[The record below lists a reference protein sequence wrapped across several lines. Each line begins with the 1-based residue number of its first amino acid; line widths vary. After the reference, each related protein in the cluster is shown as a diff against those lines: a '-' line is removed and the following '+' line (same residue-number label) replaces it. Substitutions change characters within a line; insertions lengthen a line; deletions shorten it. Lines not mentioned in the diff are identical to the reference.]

1 MFVSTSKK
9 SRGTGNTSPAMPK
22 NKHLAGRQLLSSL
35 LMTQLLLLSLSC
47 SSAAW
52 PLSSFVGSRVGCAST
67 AVDRVASLNAKRKK
81 RKRTST
87 GKTKNKTQQSQSQQQ
102 QQQQPSLAT
111 QNPPATLAG
120 IEEDHRF
127 EQFFYSDEAANQIYQ
142 VVDLYDRPLLLCNP
156 TLAVMAEKK
165 TKTYK
170 LLDRDTRFNFLDGF
184 QEFSLT
190 EPHLITDYDF
200 DAVFIDP
207 PFANVTPDQVAR
219 CLKLMGVNEVPLW
232 VAYNSRREEKLL
244 EALNKLDCP
253 DLEAKW
259 QLSYKEGVSSNT
271 QDSIWLYGPVSA

>member
-1 MFVSTSKK
+1 MSKID
-9 SRGTGNTSPAMPK
+9 RN
-22 NKHLAGRQLLSSL
+22 LAGRQR
-35 LMTQLLLLSLSC
+35 LLLLLLLQLLVLLPRSC
-47 SSAAW
+47 CVSAAKAK
-52 PLSSFVGSRVGCAST
+52 LASFIVRTHVGAASST
-67 AVDRVASLNAKRKK
+67 AVNRMSSLNAKRNK
-81 RKRTST
+81 RKRVSNS
-87 GKTKNKTQQSQSQQQ
+87 KTKNKATQQLQSQQQ
-102 QQQQPSLAT
+102 SFSAT
-111 QNPPATLAG
+111 QNPKATLAG

-127 EQFFYSDEAANQIYQ
+127 EQFFYSDTAANQIYQ

-165 TKTYK
+165 SKEYK

-219 CLKLMGVNEVPLW
+219 CLSLMGANQVPLW

-253 DLEAKW
+253 DLEPKW

-271 QDSIWLYGPVSA
+271 QDSIWLYGPVNA

>member
-1 MFVSTSKK
+1 
-9 SRGTGNTSPAMPK
+9 MPK
-22 NKHLAGRQLLSSL
+22 TKLNRR
-35 LMTQLLLLSLSC
+35 LLLPLLLPLSA
-47 SSAAW
+47 SAAL
-52 PLSSFVGSRVGCAST
+52 PLSSFLGGSTHVGGRTTAAHRVT
-67 AVDRVASLNAKRKK
+67 SLNAKRNK
-81 RKRTST
+81 RKRVST
-87 GKTKNKTQQSQSQQQ
+87 GKSKSEAQHSQSQQKS
-102 QQQQPSLAT
+102 SLAT
-111 QNPPATLAG
+111 QNTPAKLAG

-127 EQFFYSDEAANQIYQ
+127 EQFFYSDAAANQIYQ

-165 TKTYK
+165 SKEYK

-219 CLKLMGVNEVPLW
+219 CLELIGANQVPLW

-244 EALNKLDCP
+244 GALNKLDCP
-253 DLEAKW
+253 DLEPKW

-271 QDSIWLYGPVSA
+271 QDSIWFYGPVNA

>member
-1 MFVSTSKK
+1 MSK
-9 SRGTGNTSPAMPK
+9 T
-22 NKHLAGRQLLSSL
+22 KHLAGRELLSSL

-47 SSAAW
+47 SSAART
-52 PLSSFVGSRVGCAST
+52 LSSFVGSRVGCAST
-67 AVDRVASLNAKRKK
+67 AVKRVASLNAKRNK

-87 GKTKNKTQQSQSQQQ
+87 GKTKNKTQKSQSQQQ

-142 VVDLYDRPLLLCNP
+142 VVDLYQRPLLLCNP

-165 TKTYK
+165 SKTYK

-219 CLKLMGVNEVPLW
+219 CLKLMGANEVPLW

-253 DLEAKW
+253 DLVPKW

-271 QDSIWLYGPVSA
+271 QDSIWLYGPVTA